1 MHSKYAVLEVADL
14 EKCFILYSPKIDEIA
29 YTIKTV
35 DAELPYLLKLGCVIP
50 FLTFPLISNITN
62 FIEET
67 VSIDFTEAY
76 VCT

>member
-35 DAELPYLLKLGCVIP
+35 DADIALFTETWLRDTV
-50 FLTFPLISNITN
+50 TFPLISNITN

-67 VSIDFTEAY
+67 VSIGFTEAY